1 MQLTAND
8 INEIADYLSMGMVCF
23 IHKKTHKIIY
33 RPDDSQFYETEG
45 WEDVI
50 EELEKNEDSYV
61 RIEKMS
67 SHESFIIMKRFIDEV
82 ADESIKKRLTHALE
96 KNKPFH
102 NFKYEIDQL
111 DEERD
116 QWFKFK
122 SDQYNKWVEQEIKF
136 SLNDDDNVDDDE

>member
-1 MQLTAND
+1 MQLTTKD
-8 INEIADYLSMGMVCF
+8 INEIADHLAMGLICY
-23 IHKKTHKIIY
+23 IHKQTKAILYI
-33 RPDDSQFYETEG
+33 PDESQFPEIEG
-45 WEDVI
+45 WEDQI
-50 EELEKNEDSYV
+50 EELEKNGDHYV
-61 RIEKMS
+61 SIDKMS
-67 SHESFIIMKRFIDEV
+67 SNDSYTIMERFVDEV

-122 SDQYNKWVEQEIKF
+122 SDQYNKWVEREIKF